1 MIKVLAAAAV
11 MSLALGSATGAG
23 AFPSAAGLN
32 DPAAS
37 GIVQVKGRGG
47 SGGHARAGGHGG
59 RGHAIR
65 SGFRGGRRGG
75 YRGGYGGYG
84 YGGGFCTWVG
94 PVWVCP

>member
-11 MSLALGSATGAG
+11 MSLSLGSATGAG

-47 SGGHARAGGHGG
+47 GHAGGEL
-59 RGHAIR
+59 APAA
-65 SGFRGGRRGG
+65 
-75 YRGGYGGYG
+75 
-84 YGGGFCTWVG
+84 TVAVVT
-94 PVWVCP
+94 P